1 MTRSQR
7 SLSFLRNAANSA
19 GVSVTTS
26 APSPLIRSTVSGR
39 DKDLRI
45 SPASLLMI
53 AAGVPAGASMPTQGA
68 VASSPAKPASA
79 MVGTPGKSALGL
91 TIPSANALSF
101 LPAI

>member
-19 GVSVTTS
+19 GVSLTTS

-53 AAGVPAGASMPTQGA
+53 AA
-68 VASSPAKPASA
+68 
-79 MVGTPGKSALGL
+79 LGL
-91 TIPSANALSF
+91 LYFIPKLITW
-101 LPAI
+101 LPQRMKLGA